1 MSMEEPAEASPTDRE
16 GDEPSEPRAKRAKT
30 EGNGD
35 ALPPD
40 ADPDG
45 VNAQLAE
52 IFGEDVE
59 PSGLERVLAE
69 AEAALSDAE
78 SAESFFVDE
87 PRLPDEA
94 TEFGIPKSQLDLVK
108 DIFGD
113 TSVLRPI
120 VEDEPAPDEDVV
132 PAAVHA
138 SLGAAEATAAAA
150 SSLKREGEAEDVKML
165 PVLPV
170 MDSLDPDVLEKSY
183 QLPKDQEY
191 TTSQEPER
199 WLQFYT
205 SGPAGSSQD
214 RSWTDEEYQNEARW
228 LFLQLF
234 NPKGYQRDQ
243 TEDAIIL
250 VLTYLHEQRLE
261 MLYILEH
268 LWWKVSKVLTK
279 EDLWSIQEFDLQW
292 QPLWTRYQHLQKWVD
307 NVEEFG
313 QNQQLPEYIKRK
325 TVREVWQHQDAET
338 HQRDAQEWLQ
348 SMHPAQ
354 APSTGRERKRNSTS
368 IDAIMEMARKSKF
381 DEKLGIVES
390 IDIMS
395 LQALG
400 ITPAQLGDN
409 VQAEKQVH
417 RLEEE
422 QDNKALPFDEICE
435 SHADPNF
442 HNAQAVK
449 DGITTFL
456 VRLIASEPR
465 VRSYVRQE
473 FWKLCA
479 VSAKV
484 TEAGKALAKEAS
496 HSFKKM
502 YRSFHVT
509 YRPVSKFDEK
519 SNLFLEMLQLQ
530 RKGMITIDYD
540 LVQMSDDYH
549 MSVVVPCT
557 GRGDRG
563 RLKQTF
569 TAHCKN
575 RDPLQAPEGGDAEKA
590 AEYHKLE
597 DLIPKMEAAAKL
609 REAHSRR
616 RSSGDDLKSQV
627 TASFQCAGIKFE
639 GDALSE
645 FMVFDPIFEQL
656 SLMYCVTLAEGD
668 DRRAVYDTA
677 WNGVRR
683 NILRKVLMEEL
694 YPTMWAEVKDHLSRT
709 ASAVVCRDIRERLTK
724 MVDVKPP
731 PDTDKKLDEAEDK
744 VNELRQDSDDEAV
757 AQRKREDP
765 SLWKNERDARKA
777 GLHSALVILPEVGL
791 AVETAIVGFVNAFG
805 EPVDMRQVFKSC
817 LKIQHKESRF
827 EKGSF
832 NYDKDQVILE
842 HKAVVENMIATH
854 KPSVILLAVTDPEI
868 MRLKA
873 AVETLINREQKIV
886 ANLKVLPKIKFVD
899 PTVPRAVA
907 YHKRVLESPAY
918 RDYPMPAH
926 RIAISCARFF
936 QDPLAETCQLWH
948 ELPDENGLFK
958 VNLHHLQHDVPRELL
973 GRTITQ
979 TLQEVF
985 AKCGLYINKVRRSP
999 HLESLIQFVPGLG
1012 PRKARIFHKA
1022 LTDSVKSRATVQD
1035 IMSKQLGVEDTE
1047 NNAVLKNMFP
1057 FIKIQPDFRD
1067 GWYGRDRDE
1076 CASLERVRIAPQ
1088 LYHWVNTLCK
1098 DALAAQSEQLFDDTK
1113 EEDMEGDVVGRV
1125 MDLLHSDANF
1135 VNVIQDQDWGTWHER
1150 AGEMNVPDAANLDK
1164 LFETILEELQEPY
1177 KDNRQVEENEMPGT
1191 DMFYLATAERTEA
1204 FAAGSVVRGSV

>member
-368 IDAIMEMARKSKF
+368 IDAIMEMARTDLDKDRVQGLSFEVFRLRMKSKF

-422 QDNKALPFDEICE
+422 QDNKDFRRQSQDIC
-435 SHADPNF
+435 SDRCPAHVLLRKF
-442 HNAQAVK
+442 AQ
-449 DGITTFL
+449 ITTFL

-509 YRPVSKFDEK
+509 YRPELASASLTETSWDLPEGVSKFDEK

-597 DLIPKMEAAAKL
+597 EGFHEAGIWEANMETPVADGSGTL
-609 REAHSRR
+609 RRCR
-616 RSSGDDLKSQV
+616 
-627 TASFQCAGIKFE
+627 CAGIKFE

-645 FMVFDPIFEQL
+645 FMAFDPIFEQL

-683 NILRKVLMEEL
+683 TGRKIPTNILRKVLMEEL

-936 QDPLAETCQLWH
+936 QDWQGGARDPLAETCQLWH

-958 VNLHHLQHDVPRELL
+958 VNLHHLQHDVPRDLGLSLELF

-999 HLESLIQFVPGLG
+999 HLESLIQFVPGL
-1012 PRKARIFHKA
+1012 
-1022 LTDSVKSRATVQD
+1022 L
-1035 IMSKQLGVEDTE
+1035 
-1047 NNAVLKNMFP
+1047 
-1057 FIKIQPDFRD
+1057 
-1067 GWYGRDRDE
+1067 W
-1076 CASLERVRIAPQ
+1076 
-1088 LYHWVNTLCK
+1088 
-1098 DALAAQSEQLFDDTK
+1098 
-1113 EEDMEGDVVGRV
+1113 
-1125 MDLLHSDANF
+1125 
-1135 VNVIQDQDWGTWHER
+1135 
-1150 AGEMNVPDAANLDK
+1150 
-1164 LFETILEELQEPY
+1164 LQEVICTVYFPEY
-1177 KDNRQVEENEMPGT
+1177 
-1191 DMFYLATAERTEA
+1191 
-1204 FAAGSVVRGSV
+1204 